1 MKSEAINIDDY
12 IVSETTARFNF
23 IYENYP
29 VMEDVLSSYRNDIIQ
44 DVMDMKVYNRRAASG
59 DLGVRVQVSVG
70 IGNPTQNLAIAHMN
84 IAEAIDTG
92 FLDDDFFEDTDD
104 PEKLVY
110 RVQTYHRVAMEFRE
124 VNDKLKTLKPNEQ
137 QILKPYMMRKITMSE
152 IADELGI
159 GYQSAAVKV
168 GRIKKRL
175 IQKVEP
181 QFIKAEKRGA

>member
-1 MKSEAINIDDY
+1 
-12 IVSETTARFNF
+12 
-23 IYENYP
+23 
-29 VMEDVLSSYRNDIIQ
+29 
-44 DVMDMKVYNRRAASG
+44 
-59 DLGVRVQVSVG
+59 
-70 IGNPTQNLAIAHMN
+70 
-84 IAEAIDTG
+84 
-92 FLDDDFFEDTDD
+92 
-104 PEKLVY
+104 
-110 RVQTYHRVAMEFRE
+110 MEFRE

>member
-44 DVMDMKVYNRRAASG
+44 DVMDMKTYNRRAASG

-110 RVQTYHRVAMEFRE
+110 RVRT
-124 VNDKLKTLKPNEQ
+124 
-137 QILKPYMMRKITMSE
+137 
-152 IADELGI
+152 
-159 GYQSAAVKV
+159 
-168 GRIKKRL
+168 
-175 IQKVEP
+175 
-181 QFIKAEKRGA
+181 